1 MERRDFVKLAGIG
14 GASLALASP
23 GKRLWGNNVPAE
35 QAIRI
40 NPVPKFEL
48 SPWLYMQ
55 FMEPLGVTDSSVEAA
70 WNHETDS
77 WRKDVV
83 EVTKELAP
91 AMVRWGGLLSAYYK
105 WKEAVVPGTGEFP
118 CETSFGA
125 GRKQP
130 GGNGRVCRLLQ
141 AGGSRPA
148 HLRELRIGRLC
159 QMDETSKGEV
169 RLLMPG
175 RLPNGWIIVIIPP
188 TGNESRSFK
197 NPLSEIWQ
205 LGNET
210 SYSKERFDLNKAAQK
225 TIGIF
230 QGDTAVDPSVRLI
243 GWGDSGW
250 QSK

>member
-105 WKEAVVPGTGEFP
+105 WKEAVGPRHRRISLAKP
-118 CETSFGA
+118 
-125 GRKQP
+125 RL
-130 GGNGRVCRLLQ
+130 GRVESNQVGTAEFVDFCRQ
-141 AGGSRPA
+141 VGA
-148 HLRELRIGRLC
+148 
-159 QMDETSKGEV
+159 D
-169 RLLMPG
+169 
-175 RLPNGWIIVIIPP
+175 
-188 TGNESRSFK
+188 
-197 NPLSEIWQ
+197 PLIS
-205 LGNET
+205 
-210 SYSKERFDLNKAAQK
+210 
-225 TIGIF
+225 
-230 QGDTAVDPSVRLI
+230 
-243 GWGDSGW
+243 
-250 QSK
+250 